1 MGILKEKR
9 YLGIVGNALILIG
22 LFLPMISMPSS
33 VANFVSNLGIP
44 TTFIASGTGIV
55 IAILTVISLVI
66 IFADK
71 IPALSKFDN
80 QKLTLIPT
88 AISAFIIIGNII
100 NASGY
105 LALGSKAGIGL
116 GIGVWICIIG
126 LVAAIVYP
134 FLYKG
139 NSTQA

>member
-1 MGILKEKR
+1 MEMLREKR
-9 YLGIVGNALILIG
+9 YLGIIGNVLILVG
-22 LFLPMISMPSS
+22 LFLPIIAMPDS
-33 VANFVSNLGIP
+33 VAKYAAALTSNTLIS
-44 TTFIASGTGIV
+44 SGTGIL
-55 IAILTVISLVI
+55 IAILTAVSLVI

-88 AISAFIIIGNII
+88 IISALIIIMNIV
-100 NASGY
+100 NASSIM
-105 LALGSKAGIGL
+105 ALGAAFGISY
-116 GIGVWICIIG
+116 GIGVWVIAAG
-126 LVAAIVYP
+126 LILAVVYP